1 MLAAVTLPTFKL
13 RWILDE
19 DKKDHT
25 KMLLAA
31 ECRALP
37 AGEAPLEPPLPA
49 PVAGGRDGDDF
60 FVFDD
65 GLGDTETTVSVDSEI
80 AEYLTSKDMQMDVLN
95 KFPRVKKISLR
106 LNTATPSSAPVERL
120 FSLGSLVLTPK
131 RNRLSDKRFE
141 KRVLLRYN
149 HFFGIYE

>member
-1 MLAAVTLPTFKL
+1 MTLPTFKL
-13 RWILDE
+13 RWIFDE

-37 AGEAPLEPPLPA
+37 AGEAPLEAPLPA
-49 PVAGGRDGDDF
+49 PVAGGRGGDDF
-60 FVFDD
+60 FIFEK
-65 GLGDTETTVSVDSEI
+65 GSEDTETTVESEI
-80 AEYLTSKDMQMDVLN
+80 VDYLKSKEMKMDSLN
-95 KFPRVKKISLR
+95 EFPRIKKLSLR

-141 KRVLLRYN
+141 KLVLLRYN
-149 HFFGIYE
+149 HYFGIYE